1 MKSIKTTVLTTFA
14 LLLIGLG
21 FGALTKRSGCVAA
34 QSVRI
39 EPGKKPTPKP
49 ATPSPTPRK
58 PIANG
63 TSREVAGTQF
73 RHINRPENLKALFET
88 IHNLIH
94 VKKDAMSAVALFDS
108 MIPNEERARKALR
121 NDAPPE
127 SLQKIL
133 GMYRQFGLPG
143 NADVNR
149 LAKPEQTIVKVHGA
163 TTEEIARNEQGTV
176 VFSEFPGG
184 AVDMAGKILRPG
196 LTFYEIEFLEP
207 GKEYGIK
214 YHLFFWD
221 GRQWTM
227 LGPVWRALR

>member
-1 MKSIKTTVLTTFA
+1 V
-14 LLLIGLG
+14 G
-21 FGALTKRSGCVAA
+21 
-34 QSVRI
+34 
-39 EPGKKPTPKP
+39 
-49 ATPSPTPRK
+49 
-58 PIANG
+58 
-63 TSREVAGTQF
+63 QF
-73 RHINRPENLKALFET
+73 RHENRPENLKALLET
-88 IHNLIH
+88 IHHLIY
-94 VKKDAMSAVALFDS
+94 VKKDARSAAALLLS
-108 MIPNEERARKALR
+108 LIPNEERARKALR

-133 GMYRQFGLPG
+133 DMYRQFGLPG

-196 LTFYEIEFLEP
+196 LTFYEVEFLEP